1 MAKRNSTIYLED
13 KFWKMID
20 TYQNENDFSSRN
32 DAIQLILQEWSILR
46 KIDFNNININVNTT
60 KEVVYK
66 EKIED
71 KVKEIEET
79 KEEDKKPDIDP
90 RLKDG
95 LMKIV
100 DSMKVEE

>member
-20 TYQNENDFSSRN
+20 AYQNENDFSSRN
-32 DAIQLILQEWSILR
+32 DTIQLILQEWSILR

-60 KEVVYK
+60 KEVIYK
-66 EKIED
+66 EKTED

-79 KEEDKKPDIDP
+79 KEEDKKPEIDP

-100 DSMKVEE
+100 GSMKVEE

>member
-20 TYQNENDFSSRN
+20 AYQNENDFSSRN

-60 KEVVYK
+60 KEIVYK

-71 KVKEIEET
+71 KVKETEET
-79 KEEDKKPDIDP
+79 KEKDKKPEIDP
-90 RLKDG
+90 RIKNG
-95 LMKIV
+95 LAKIMN
-100 DSMKVEE
+100 SMPEE

>member
-60 KEVVYK
+60 KEIVYK

-71 KVKEIEET
+71 KVKETEDT
-79 KEEDKKPDIDP
+79 KEEDKKPEIDP
-90 RLKDG
+90 RIKNG
-95 LMKIV
+95 LAKIMN
-100 DSMKVEE
+100 SMPEE